1 MKFVHRLHKLINFDF
16 KFSYKIQTSFIQKY
30 NFNFQNN
37 IYYIF
42 HDSMPLF
49 QNHDRTE
56 KYFYLKYLLGMAEVK
71 AIG

>member
-1 MKFVHRLHKLINFDF
+1 MKLMHQLNKLKAKKINFDF

-42 HDSMPLF
+42 HDFVQFL
-49 QNHDRTE
+49 
-56 KYFYLKYLLGMAEVK
+56 
-71 AIG
+71 